1 MNSNLLMVFISI
13 LQSLWMTLTTVGANM
28 DNFTTPNQ
36 KSNVA
41 TTMFQIQRTQR
52 HRNVN
57 RAADNLPIH

>member
-1 MNSNLLMVFISI
+1 
-13 LQSLWMTLTTVGANM
+13 MTFTTIGSNM

-41 TTMFQIQRTQR
+41 ATMFQIQRTQS

-57 RAADNLPIH
+57 GAADNLPIH